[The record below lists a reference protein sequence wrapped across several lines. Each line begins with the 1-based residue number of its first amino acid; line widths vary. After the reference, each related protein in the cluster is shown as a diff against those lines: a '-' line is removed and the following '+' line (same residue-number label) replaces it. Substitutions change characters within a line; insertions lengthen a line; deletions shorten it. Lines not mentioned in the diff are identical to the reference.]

1 MSVLPWQRAVVVGAS
16 SGIGAETAR
25 QLAAAGCRVALVA
38 RRGDELAR
46 LRDAI
51 GGDAARVY
59 PHDVAR
65 PETVPA
71 LFEAVVRDL
80 DGLDLVVYSAGVMPR
95 IAVDEYRFAADDE
108 IVRVNLLGAI
118 AWLNEAATYFAG
130 RGTGTI
136 VGISSVA
143 GDRGRRGNPVYHAS
157 KAGLDAYLESLR
169 NRLARLGVSVVTAK
183 PGPVDTPMSRGLP
196 RLPLLIAADD
206 AARRILAAAARGRR
220 VAYVPATWRPIML
233 VLRNL
238 PGWLFER
245 LDI

>member
-1 MSVLPWQRAVVVGAS
+1 MRVVPWQRAVVVGAS
-16 SGIGAETAR
+16 SGIGAEVAR
-25 QLAAAGCRVALVA
+25 QLAAGGCRVALVA
-38 RRGDELAR
+38 RRTDELAR

-59 PHDVAR
+59 PHDVTR
-65 PETVPA
+65 PDTVPA
-71 LFEAVVRDL
+71 LFRDIVRDL

-95 IAVDEYRFAADDE
+95 IAVDEYRFATDDE

-118 AWLNEAATYFAG
+118 AWLNEAASYFAG
-130 RGTGTI
+130 RQSGTI

-196 RLPLLIAADD
+196 RLPLLIGAED
-206 AARRILAAAARGRR
+206 AAHRILTAGARGTR
-220 VAYVPATWRPIML
+220 VAYVPGAWRPIML

-238 PGWLFER
+238 PGWLFQR